1 MRTRLQA
8 IARRRAE
15 LAGEIGR
22 QRAALGESL
31 AEVRQ
36 AVAFAGAGLVIS
48 RVLARRPW
56 LRALALG
63 ALAVVAARRLA
74 VRPAIAGDSR
84 PDARPARAG
93 NP

>member
-1 MRTRLQA
+1 MRARLQT
-8 IARRRAE
+8 IAQRRAK

-31 AEVRQ
+31 AEMRQ

-63 ALAVVAARRLA
+63 ALAVVATRRIA
-74 VRPAIAGDSR
+74 VRAAIAGDSR
-84 PDARPARAG
+84 PGARPARAG